1 MTATHR
7 LAAILAAD
15 AGVREHR
22 DRRSENRA
30 NGSFLQKRSPV

>member
-15 AGVREHR
+15 IGVREHR
-22 DRRSENRA
+22 GGTSENRA
-30 NGSFLQKRSPV
+30 NHSFPRKQSPA